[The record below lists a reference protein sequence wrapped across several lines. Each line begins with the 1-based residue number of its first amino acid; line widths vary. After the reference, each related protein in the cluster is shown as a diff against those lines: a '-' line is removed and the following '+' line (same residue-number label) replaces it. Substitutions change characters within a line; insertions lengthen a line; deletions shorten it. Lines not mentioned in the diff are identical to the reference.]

1 MHGLVH
7 GLVHGLH
14 HGWVCILLGQNQR
27 LEGINIAR

>member
-14 HGWVCILLGQNQR
+14 HGCVCILLRQNQR
-27 LEGINIAR
+27 LEGINIVR

>member
-14 HGWVCILLGQNQR
+14 HGCVCILLGQNQR
-27 LEGINIAR
+27 LEGINIVR